1 MDERHRQELQEQ
13 ASRNARE
20 LADAR
25 TASLREQE
33 AAVAAAVTAKAL
45 QLKAVKAVE
54 DKAHAAHTA
63 RLEVR
68 VMHEEERTDWNSIQ
82 FMSGSTSCSCV

>member
-1 MDERHRQELQEQ
+1 MDERLRRELQEQ
-13 ASRNARE
+13 ASRHATE

-25 TASLREQE
+25 AASLREQE
-33 AAVAAAVTAKAL
+33 AAVAAAVAAKAL

-54 DKAHAAHTA
+54 DKAHAAHAA

-68 VMHEEERTDWNSIQ
+68 D
-82 FMSGSTSCSCV
+82 FA